1 MEHGNNIYLH
11 KRSVLMSDKHVT
23 PPAIFMLEEKVQE
36 LQNQNKLLLEFARKT
51 FECDAKNESLVG
63 MNWVHL
69 VESLTGKQVAK
80 LLEEKEG
87 ES

>member
-1 MEHGNNIYLH
+1 
-11 KRSVLMSDKHVT
+11 MSDKHIT
-23 PPAIFMLEEKVQE
+23 PPIVFVLEEKIQE
-36 LQNQNKLLLEFARKT
+36 LQAQNKLLLEFARKT

-80 LLEEKEG
+80 LLEEKKSIKELIGEDEG
-87 ES
+87 G